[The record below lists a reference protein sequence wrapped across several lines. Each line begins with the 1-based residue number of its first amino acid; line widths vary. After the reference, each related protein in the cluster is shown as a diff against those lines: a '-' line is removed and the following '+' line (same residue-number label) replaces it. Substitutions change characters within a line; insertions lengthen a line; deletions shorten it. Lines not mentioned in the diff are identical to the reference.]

1 MTPFIRRVRTASG
14 AVAVQIVEK
23 QGRKNV
29 VLKHVGSAHSE
40 AELAVLMQAAREE
53 LHPDQMAFDFGALEQ
68 SKVEPL
74 QVTHMQAGVL
84 WKVLE
89 QAYADLGFDVLDD
102 EAFKQMVLARLV
114 EPTSLSDTVRV
125 LEELGRE
132 PMHRNSYQASLKR
145 CAQRSYRDR
154 LAGACFAHASARGD
168 LSLVLYDV
176 TTLYFEAEREDES
189 WEANKGFRR
198 VGYSKERR
206 VDPQIIV
213 GLLVDRAGNPLE
225 VEAFEGNKAETHTL
239 IPIIERFQDRH
250 GVHDFVVVADAG
262 MLSASNLK
270 ALDAAGLFFIVGA
283 RQTRA
288 PHDLE
293 QYWNQH
299 GDYMQD
305 GQIIDQVIPN
315 PNRKT
320 YESSLEQVSSAQMG
334 QESWRALWAYSAK
347 RAARDNKTLTA
358 QQRRAIDAIE
368 GAKPARRPRFVSQS
382 RKGLTFD
389 QAGFDRAQR
398 LVGFKGYITNIPA
411 HISAGSEIIG
421 HYHELWHVEQSFRMS
436 KHDLK
441 ARPVFH
447 HTKDA
452 IQAHLTVVTA
462 ALAISRYLQA
472 ATGHSIKRIVQ
483 TLKRHQDITITLP
496 NGQTLQA
503 ATPLSPQAQEIL
515 TALGH

>member
-1 MTPFIRRVRTASG
+1 MRTASG
-14 AVAVQIVEK
+14 ATGVQIVEK

-154 LAGACFAHASARGD
+154 LAQACFAHASTRGD

-198 VGYSKERR
+198 IGYSKERR
-206 VDPQIIV
+206 VDPE
-213 GLLVDRAGNPLE
+213 N
-225 VEAFEGNKAETHTL
+225 HC
-239 IPIIERFQDRH
+239 
-250 GVHDFVVVADAG
+250 
-262 MLSASNLK
+262 
-270 ALDAAGLFFIVGA
+270 
-283 RQTRA
+283 
-288 PHDLE
+288 
-293 QYWNQH
+293 W
-299 GDYMQD
+299 
-305 GQIIDQVIPN
+305 
-315 PNRKT
+315 
-320 YESSLEQVSSAQMG
+320 
-334 QESWRALWAYSAK
+334 
-347 RAARDNKTLTA
+347 
-358 QQRRAIDAIE
+358 
-368 GAKPARRPRFVSQS
+368 PAR
-382 RKGLTFD
+382 
-389 QAGFDRAQR
+389 
-398 LVGFKGYITNIPA
+398 
-411 HISAGSEIIG
+411 
-421 HYHELWHVEQSFRMS
+421 
-436 KHDLK
+436 
-441 ARPVFH
+441 
-447 HTKDA
+447 
-452 IQAHLTVVTA
+452 
-462 ALAISRYLQA
+462 
-472 ATGHSIKRIVQ
+472 
-483 TLKRHQDITITLP
+483 
-496 NGQTLQA
+496 
-503 ATPLSPQAQEIL
+503 
-515 TALGH
+515 

>member
-1 MTPFIRRVRTASG
+1 M
-14 AVAVQIVEK
+14 QIVEK

-29 VLKHVGSAHSE
+29 VLKHVGSARNE
-40 AELAVLMQAAREE
+40 VELAALMQAAHDEF
-53 LHPDQMAFDFGALEQ
+53 HPGQTVLDFEPERRYATSVLRVGGKRSALLW
-68 SKVEPL
+68 S
-74 QVTHMQAGVL
+74 VL
-84 WKVLE
+84 NK
-89 QAYADLGFDVLDD
+89 AYADVGFDVLGD
-102 EAFKQMVLARLV
+102 EAFKQMVLARLI
-114 EPTSLSDTVRV
+114 EPCSKEATIGV
-125 LEELGRE
+125 LERLGVEHVSCR
-132 PMHRNSYQASLKR
+132 RLFNSLKR

-154 LAGACFAHASARGD
+154 LAQACFAHASTHGD

-189 WEANKGFRR
+189 WDANGAFRR
-198 VGYSKERR
+198 IGYSKERR

-262 MLSASNLK
+262 MLSVGNLR

-283 RQTRA
+283 RQSRA

-305 GQIIDQVIPN
+305 GQIIGQVIPN

-334 QESWRALWAYSAK
+334 QESWRALWQYSAK

-368 GAKPARRPRFVSQS
+368 GARPARRPRFVSQR
-382 RKGLTFD
+382 RKGLAFD
-389 QAGFDRAQR
+389 QAGVDRAQR
-398 LVGFKGYITNIPA
+398 LVGLKGYITNIPA

-441 ARPVFH
+441 ARPIFH

-503 ATPLSPQAQEIL
+503 ATPLSPQTQEIL